1 MNRESGTSYY
11 PVPVRERRRLGK
23 TDGNQAAPTVPAAAN
38 GGGIRPRALALVLV
52 FGVGLILIGR
62 LRAAGLDGG
71 PLAEFAGLATPLYV
85 GLTIATAMGLINAG
99 ADFTRFGFEIRFAPR
114 RHLGLAAAGA
124 VMLFLLAELSTPLL
138 GSVFGEARDL
148 DRFASVAGSPAAT
161 LKLLLF
167 SWTFA
172 AFGEEIAL
180 RIVLMR
186 GLIYALGNGRF
197 AVLAALVLQ
206 AVVFGLVHV
215 YQGPAGVAGTFM
227 SGLVY
232 GVLVLLARGSIWPAA
247 LAHGTGNTIG
257 ILSLYVGS

>member
-1 MNRESGTSYY
+1 MHE
-11 PVPVRERRRLGK
+11 
-23 TDGNQAAPTVPAAAN
+23 TDGNDAARGVPDETA

-62 LRAAGLDGG
+62 LRAAGFNGG

-85 GLTIATAMGLINAG
+85 GLTIATAIALINAG

-114 RHLGLAAAGA
+114 RHLSLAAAGA
-124 VMLFLLAELSTPLL
+124 VVLFVLGEWFTPVLE
-138 GSVFGEARDL
+138 SVFGESRDL
-148 DRFASVAGSPAAT
+148 DRFSDVGGSPATA

-167 SWTFA
+167 SWAFA

-186 GLIYALGNGRF
+186 GLIYALGEGRV
-197 AVLAALVLQ
+197 AVIAALLVQ

-215 YQGPAGVAGTFM
+215 YQGPVGVVSTFV
-227 SGLVY
+227 SGLTY
-232 GVLVLLARGSIWPAA
+232 GSLVLLARGSVWPAA
-247 LAHGTGNTIG
+247 LAHGVGNTLG
-257 ILSLYVGS
+257 ILSLYLGD